1 MEYSEFKL
9 QLSTIYSDYNLE
21 LDKLNN
27 QLQELENKRKEIA
40 KRYNLKINA
49 LQNTWQKS
57 LKK

>member
-40 KRYNLKINA
+40 KQYNLKINA